1 MDLFSRIML
10 FAVCSGFNNN
20 WFLVAANDED
30 GVSKDVIKTLG
41 HVFEK

>member
-20 WFLVAANDED
+20 WFLVEM
-30 GVSKDVIKTLG
+30 
-41 HVFEK
+41 VFPRT